1 MAITT
6 RQTNLLVNQD
16 WTTLYQS
23 FQNADFQ
30 SYDFETIRNSMIN
43 YLRNYY
49 PEDFNDFTESSEY
62 VALVDLIA
70 FLGQSLAFRTD
81 LNARENFFDTAER
94 RDSILKLA
102 SLINYNASRN
112 TPAAGYLKI
121 DSITTTESVF
131 DSNGLNL
138 ANLLINWNDTTNED
152 WQEQFTAII
161 NASLISNQS
170 IGDSGN
176 SQDING
182 IMTSEY
188 SVSLLPGVIPAVRFS
203 AVVEGSATN
212 FEVVSPTSA
221 GQNYV
226 YESSPAPSGKFNI
239 LYQNDNLGNG
249 SNNTGYFL
257 YFKQGTLNNLTVNLQ
272 QSLPNRV
279 VSVNDDN
286 INNSDV
292 WLYQLD
298 NNGNPSTIWASVPAV
313 AGINIIYNQN
323 VNRNLYQVNTRANDQ
338 IDLVFGDGSF
348 ANIPQGNF
356 QIFYRV
362 SNGQSYKI
370 TPDEMQNIVISLNY
384 VSRNNVVE
392 TLTIRASLHYTVTNA
407 TSRESIS
414 DIRIKAPQSFYAQ
427 NRMVTGEDYNL
438 FPYTN
443 FNDILK
449 VKAVNRTSSGVSR
462 YLDVLDV
469 TGKYSSTNVFCTD
482 GILYQ
487 NSTTPSSTFGFA
499 SLNDIN
505 NVIYNTV
512 LPILAST
519 EVKQFYYANYTRY
532 APVGAANWMQVT
544 ADTGTSTGYLTNGSQ
559 ILQVGYI
566 TSSNNLQYIT
576 VGSLLRFN
584 AGSGKYFNAQ
594 NIITTGTPT
603 YANDKTYIYAA
614 VTSIANSTTVQL
626 SQNLPTGAVLDT
638 IIPTFKNTLTN
649 ITLINTMVNLI
660 QSYKNFGLR
669 YDVPSQSWKII
680 APADLSTGS
689 FSLAY
694 QGNTTGMN
702 LDSSWIV
709 AFTYNGVSYNL
720 ASRSLAYVFESV
732 AETRFYYDPA
742 VKVFDSKTGLT
753 VIDQINV
760 LGTNT
765 APDSLSPL
773 GQAQTWYIYNN
784 VIASDGYVDNT
795 QVLVTFPDSNN
806 DGIPDNPDI
815 FSNIVAPN
823 TNPTQ
828 KYVFFEQVLDANTD
842 VGNFLTLAPVDS
854 SLVVTTYTTKTQILT
869 NQNLYVNGQIFY
881 ATSENNFY
889 VLSISSSLVRTLALS
904 TSYVAEVG
912 RQNLYFQ
919 YRHNSPN
926 DRRIDPSPNN
936 IMDLYILTTE
946 YSNSYISWIQD
957 TTNTISQPALPTN
970 DQLKISYGSGPTSLE
985 NYKPLSDT
993 IIYNPGK
1000 YKPVFGAKA
1009 DPSLQATFKI
1019 VKNPN
1024 LIVTDNEVASAT
1036 IAAINAYFSTANW
1049 DFGET
1054 FYFSELATYLHNTL
1068 APNVASIIIVP
1079 TNTEVAF
1086 GGLMQINTN
1095 PDEVIISCATA
1106 QNVQII
1112 SAITAAQINQ
1122 TLAGTNIIV

>member
-1 MAITT
+1 M
-6 RQTNLLVNQD
+6 
-16 WTTLYQS
+16 
-23 FQNADFQ
+23 
-30 SYDFETIRNSMIN
+30 
-43 YLRNYY
+43 
-49 PEDFNDFTESSEY
+49 
-62 VALVDLIA
+62 
-70 FLGQSLAFRTD
+70 
-81 LNARENFFDTAER
+81 
-94 RDSILKLA
+94 
-102 SLINYNASRN
+102 
-112 TPAAGYLKI
+112 
-121 DSITTTESVF
+121 
-131 DSNGLNL
+131 
-138 ANLLINWNDTTNED
+138 
-152 WQEQFTAII
+152 
-161 NASLISNQS
+161 
-170 IGDSGN
+170 
-176 SQDING
+176 
-182 IMTSEY
+182 
-188 SVSLLPGVIPAVRFS
+188 
-203 AVVEGSATN
+203 
-212 FEVVSPTSA
+212 
-221 GQNYV
+221 
-226 YESSPAPSGKFNI
+226 
-239 LYQNDNLGNG
+239 
-249 SNNTGYFL
+249 
-257 YFKQGTLNNLTVNLQ
+257 
-272 QSLPNRV
+272 
-279 VSVNDDN
+279 
-286 INNSDV
+286 
-292 WLYQLD
+292 
-298 NNGNPSTIWASVPAV
+298 
-313 AGINIIYNQN
+313 
-323 VNRNLYQVNTRANDQ
+323 NLY
-338 IDLVFGDGSF
+338 
-348 ANIPQGNF
+348 
-356 QIFYRV
+356 
-362 SNGQSYKI
+362 
-370 TPDEMQNIVISLNY
+370 
-384 VSRNNVVE
+384 
-392 TLTIRASLHYTVTNA
+392 
-407 TSRESIS
+407 
-414 DIRIKAPQSFYAQ
+414 
-427 NRMVTGEDYNL
+427 
-438 FPYTN
+438 
-443 FNDILK
+443 
-449 VKAVNRTSSGVSR
+449 
-462 YLDVLDV
+462 
-469 TGKYSSTNVFCTD
+469 
-482 GILYQ
+482 
-487 NSTTPSSTFGFA
+487 
-499 SLNDIN
+499 
-505 NVIYNTV
+505 
-512 LPILAST
+512 
-519 EVKQFYYANYTRY
+519 
-532 APVGAANWMQVT
+532 
-544 ADTGTSTGYLTNGSQ
+544 
-559 ILQVGYI
+559 
-566 TSSNNLQYIT
+566 
-576 VGSLLRFN
+576 
-584 AGSGKYFNAQ
+584 
-594 NIITTGTPT
+594 
-603 YANDKTYIYAA
+603 
-614 VTSIANSTTVQL
+614 
-626 SQNLPTGAVLDT
+626 
-638 IIPTFKNTLTN
+638 
-649 ITLINTMVNLI
+649 
-660 QSYKNFGLR
+660 
-669 YDVPSQSWKII
+669 
-680 APADLSTGS
+680 
-689 FSLAY
+689 
-694 QGNTTGMN
+694 
-702 LDSSWIV
+702 SSWIV

-919 YRHNSPN
+919 YRHNSPS

-1000 YKPVFGAKA
+1000 YNPVFGAKA